1 MAQYHG
7 KNGVV
12 YMSASAATAA
22 VPFLYQTEWT
32 LNSAAATDDVTH
44 FGNINMRY
52 VMGIPDCVVE
62 LSGFWDDTYDA
73 PWDNARSATGVN
85 VYLYPNSG
93 VPTKYW
99 YGPAWFSFNEI
110 SVPVGGAISISGTAS
125 ANGDWGQ
132 Y

>member
-12 YMSASAATAA
+12 YMSPNASSAA
-22 VPFLYQTEWT
+22 VPFLYQTEW
-32 LNSAAATDDVTH
+32 AANFDAARDDTTH

-52 VMGIPDCVVE
+52 VQGIPDMQFS
-62 LSGFWDDTYDA
+62 LSGLWDDTYDA
-73 PWDNARSATGVN
+73 PWDNARSADGV
-85 VYLYPNSG
+85 VAYLYPTSL
-93 VPTKYW
+93 VATKYW
-99 YGPAWFSFNEI
+99 YGPAWFSLADVTV
-110 SVPVGGAISISGTAS
+110 SVSGAVRISGSLA